1 MKLIFASTA
10 PLLVQHSSRPSR
22 QTLNFQCRS
31 MRLKHLYLWTLSLYF
46 VRSPF
51 LCTTWFERP
60 WVHAQDL
67 LLTKVSC
74 WVLCRCRGGCWK
86 RRLVKTS
93 GTWEG
98 IFEPQTPPPEFL
110 ASKMSQNKKRVP
122 HAQGCRWI
130 CSCFS
135 LKHFVIHSIDFPG
148 RAWKSQGTKLC
159 MFYHLARSLQV
170 IKTGPYCSFFYY
182 KSTSLSYIN
191 NVDFES
197 TCLLVTLKRQTNL

>member
-159 MFYHLARSLQV
+159 MFYHLALSLQV
-170 IKTGPYCSFFYY
+170 IKTGPYCSFFTTSQPVYHT
-182 KSTSLSYIN
+182 STMWIL
-191 NVDFES
+191 
-197 TCLLVTLKRQTNL
+197 NLHVCWSR